1 MANYI
6 EEFQRLGART
16 SLMKNEQHLI
26 ARFVGGLRMDIKE
39 KVKLQS
45 FNWFSEAFSFVE
57 TMEEM
62 NEIRSKNT
70 SRKETWEEST
80 SRRTNFSSKNK
91 EISH

>member
-1 MANYI
+1 MNRQGSEQERNLILGKDEVDEDTFSTSNYEQTLYNQYQNSGQGGRTMANYI

-45 FNWFSEAFSFVE
+45 FN
-57 TMEEM
+57 
-62 NEIRSKNT
+62 
-70 SRKETWEEST
+70 
-80 SRRTNFSSKNK
+80 
-91 EISH
+91 